1 MREITVVEYNPDWEN
16 EFNKLKEVYLVA
28 LKGVNIDIQHV
39 GSTSVKDLAAKP
51 IIDID
56 IIADRENE
64 KEKIIRILEN
74 LGYKHLG
81 DLGIKGREAF
91 KADDESVPRN
101 DKYKKFMEHHL
112 YLIKKGNVN
121 LTNHLKLRD
130 FLRNNPVAAKEYG
143 DLKKKLAEEYKYDI
157 DSYIEKKTALI
168 TGFLK
173 KMGMTKKEL
182 KLITGENKNN
192 N

>member
-56 IIADRENE
+56 IIAGGENE

-112 YLIKKGNVN
+112 YLIEKGNVN

-130 FLRNNPVAAKEYG
+130 FLRSNPVAAKEYG